1 MWLRLQARASEC
13 VHRSTYNPITWYNL
27 LWLLICVS
35 ILLDRVIRRSNVFN
49 TQDRARIYIYRGMC
63 DLLGGGVGGVWDVL
77 GFWGLGGRG
86 ACSKCTLRRQE
97 GMISQRCSSPQ
108 HLAMMPR
115 CWSSRGIQVCCTSSS
130 QVMLVS
136 YLSKSNKDMYCIEIL
151 YKYDHTFIIW
161 IMVTLEC
168 LRRVTNYYAAVIHT
182 CKLKCY
188 EYWITITHGH
198 HLII

>member
-1 MWLRLQARASEC
+1 MC
-13 VHRSTYNPITWYNL
+13 
-27 LWLLICVS
+27 LILK
-35 ILLDRVIRRSNVFN
+35 IEPGY
-49 TQDRARIYIYRGMC
+49 IYI
-63 DLLGGGVGGVWDVL
+63 GVCVICWVGVWV
-77 GFWGLGGRG
+77 GFGMFWGFGGRG

-198 HLII
+198 HLIIQLWLDIPHSVVADTTIWNR

>member
-49 TQDRARIYIYRGMC
+49 TQDRARIYIEGYVWFVGWGWG
-63 DLLGGGVGGVWDVL
+63 LGCFGV
-77 GFWGLGGRG
+77 LGGRG

>member
-1 MWLRLQARASEC
+1 MWLWLQARASEW
-13 VHRSTYNPITWYNL
+13 VHRSTYNPIAWYNL

-49 TQDRARIYIYRGMC
+49 TKDRARIYIGVC
-63 DLLGGGVGGVWDVL
+63 VICWVGVGVWMFW
-77 GFWGLGGRG
+77 GFWGRG

-115 CWSSRGIQVCCTSSS
+115 YWSSRGIQVCCTSSS

-151 YKYDHTFIIW
+151 YKYDHTLIIR
-161 IMVTLEC
+161 IIVPLEC
-168 LRRVTNYYAAVIHT
+168 LRFTTNYYATVIHT
-182 CKLKCY
+182 CKLKHY
-188 EYWITITHGH
+188 EYWITITYGH
-198 HLII
+198 HLTI

>member
-1 MWLRLQARASEC
+1 
-13 VHRSTYNPITWYNL
+13 
-27 LWLLICVS
+27 
-35 ILLDRVIRRSNVFN
+35 
-49 TQDRARIYIYRGMC
+49 MC
-63 DLLGGGVGGVWDVL
+63 GLLGGGGGLDVL

-151 YKYDHTFIIW
+151 YKYDHGLFNITAYQPPVTSNTAHLLSTTISSCKNIYDWTQHTPQIKNLTTMHYAIYKWIW
-161 IMVTLEC
+161 
-168 LRRVTNYYAAVIHT
+168 TNSLYFQI
-182 CKLKCY
+182 
-188 EYWITITHGH
+188 
-198 HLII
+198 LIIISLYDHIPILCWSSLFLSTI